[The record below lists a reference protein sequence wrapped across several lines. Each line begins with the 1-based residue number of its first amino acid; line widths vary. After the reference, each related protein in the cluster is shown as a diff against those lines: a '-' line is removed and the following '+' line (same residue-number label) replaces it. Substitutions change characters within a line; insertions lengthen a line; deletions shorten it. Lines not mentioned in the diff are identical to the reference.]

1 MPVNEKALPLL
12 GNYCDSVDG
21 EYLQC
26 GARVFC
32 ALEEE
37 RIIYFNAFCDL
48 LLHGYVEPTSEA
60 KEMTFYCFANKSP
73 LKRAI

>member
-1 MPVNEKALPLL
+1 M

-26 GARVFC
+26 GCRVFSE
-32 ALEEE
+32 LEEE
-37 RIIYFNAFCDL
+37 RIIYLEAFCDL
-48 LLHGYVEPTSEA
+48 LQHGYVEPASEA
-60 KEMTFYCFANKSP
+60 KEMSLYCFANKSP